1 MCKKLVLCASLVML
15 LGLSNITFADEL
27 IFKMDF
33 SCPDQ
38 PLTKAGG
45 TWIDLEVAGGCDDD
59 RHDPRYREDV
69 NGTDIDVRIG
79 NFDGHGNVIR
89 RVGDPISNTS
99 WDSWYGCG
107 DNVIQLEF
115 RDLDPYTSYSL
126 YTYHAWDDGDI
137 NSITIVGADANNI
150 VTMPVVLD
158 TTDDDVL
165 LNDPNVGVI
174 EFTTGPVEIVD
185 GNVVDGNAA
194 NVQFQFSGCVRL
206 NAFALNLGV
215 PKAASPNPSNEGL
228 DVCPDSLQLSW
239 APVEDSNNDVYV
251 GTDYDAVADAT
262 RSVKPGVLWSSENQD
277 SNTYTIPVD
286 LVLDTTYYWRVDTV
300 IGEEILGGAYIWS
313 FTTEDGNA
321 RYPSPFDYQ
330 VGWPPDANVLKWTPA
345 CVATSQD
352 VYFSTNFDD
361 VNEMQI
367 AAYQDT
373 LIAGAN
379 SIGVTLDIHTTYYWR
394 VKTTGSGTDGDGEV
408 WRFGTGFGGVV
419 MYYNFNGFADT
430 NLPSPIEDDS
440 GNEIEFYTI
449 TSGSGS
455 SVKYGE
461 PNPVVIGATSAE
473 FTPDPNAGLYRNDTG
488 FNDPLLMAYP
498 QYTIEMWFKVDEGSH
513 GGNDMVL
520 IGKGGDDSES
530 WSISLSDISDDDDFR
545 WYHRGEDLQVGGMM
559 EDMLDEWIHVAAV
572 YDQSL
577 DEERKKLYING
588 ELRETGNDERL
599 NPADDNS
606 PVYIG
611 MGEDYEDGEF
621 DGYDGF
627 LEGMIDELRILDI
640 ALAPCE
646 FLLRPGLEYAGCPI
660 PFLGQRMVDPNA
672 VLKWG
677 PGTEATSHEVYLS
690 LSYDD
695 VLNATTDTAG
705 VYLGSADVNH
715 HPFDSNLALEPGKM
729 YYWRVDERN
738 GGLYTG
744 TIWRFET
751 TSAVFDPNLRV
762 WYKFDEESGDDVADY
777 SGRYNEG
784 EIDGDEEDWDPNDG
798 RFDGSLGFN
807 NDTAVDCTEG
817 PGPESGVLDTI
828 GTSISVSIW
837 LKDAYRAGSDNWVF
851 SSRTGPNTTI
861 VKAAV
866 VEDGTLDVLWR
877 AGDSNDVLRWD
888 LDGANPRLIEGWH
901 HWVFRKDEI
910 ADTMS
915 IYFDSVEVAS
925 RSDVNDTLVY
935 IKGHGFRLGVDEDS
949 GDDFIGRMDD
959 ARVYDK
965 ALSEDEIMALFRG
978 GDRGQAWAPQPYDGA
993 GEVPIDTGLV
1003 WEPGDF
1009 AGSHDI
1015 YFGTDY
1021 DDVDN
1026 ATTATAGIFI
1036 DNQGPNTYTPGALF
1050 EFGEVYYWRIDEV
1063 NDACDPNGW
1072 KGNVWS
1078 FTAASFIVID
1088 DFESY
1093 NDIDNVIYDTWED
1106 GVTNLNS
1113 SSVIWLGTEPNVHGG
1128 DQAVEFL
1135 YENQKDWWSGHY
1147 WSEIV
1152 REYDTAQDWTLRD
1165 TRILTL
1171 YFKGKADNA
1180 AGPTEEMFVAVE
1192 DAGTTKAVVKY
1203 NGYGDANDVKIED
1216 WTEWNIILSDFTNV
1230 DMNNVKIIWIGFG
1243 DPDSQPT
1250 PGGTGTVYF
1259 DDIRLY
1265 PPKCIA
1271 EFGPLADL
1279 SGNCVVD
1286 YLDVEIM
1293 GEEWLRTDKLFDTYT
1308 EPSPGPVGHW
1318 KLNEGSGAAAAD
1330 DGSGNND
1337 GVVEGNYDWV
1347 TGYDGNSAIDFEA
1360 GRVLV
1365 PDAAALRPTNTV
1377 TVCAWINLDD
1387 EQSNARV
1394 VVKGPDNDES
1404 YLLETNSDNYLKF
1417 LIREDCPGNDC
1428 NDYFVDNEGLS
1439 VGEWAHVAG
1448 TFDSAWM
1455 KLYINGDK
1463 VAESNDANNIL
1474 LSQDTN
1480 DLGIGNRSD
1489 AADKPFVGTIDD
1501 VRVYDYALS
1510 DTEIAYVAT
1519 DGDGHLPLKSIA
1531 NLSNTESPGSEAVNL
1546 RDFAVLGDAWLD
1558 EKLWP

>member
-1 MCKKLVLCASLVML
+1 MIRL
-15 LGLSNITFADEL
+15 EL
-27 IFKMDF
+27 
-33 SCPDQ
+33 
-38 PLTKAGG
+38 
-45 TWIDLEVAGGCDDD
+45 
-59 RHDPRYREDV
+59 
-69 NGTDIDVRIG
+69 
-79 NFDGHGNVIR
+79 
-89 RVGDPISNTS
+89 
-99 WDSWYGCG
+99 
-107 DNVIQLEF
+107 
-115 RDLDPYTSYSL
+115 RDLDPVTSYKV
-126 YTYHAWDDGDI
+126 YTYHAWGGDNTI
-137 NSITIVGADANNI
+137 DSITIVGADTNDIKTIPI
-150 VTMPVVLD
+150 VVNTIV
-158 TTDDDVL
+158 DDEL
-165 LNDPNVGVI
+165 LNDPNVGEI
-174 EFTTGPVEIVD
+174 DFTTGGAELDGFAPDIVIKF
-185 GNVVDGNAA
+185 N
-194 NVQFQFSGCVRL
+194 GCDVRF
-206 NAFALNLGV
+206 NAFELWFGAA
-215 PKAASPNPSNEGL
+215 KASGANPSNEEP
-228 DVCPDSLQLSW
+228 DVCPESLQLSW
-239 APVEDSNNDVYV
+239 TPVEDSNNDVYV
-251 GTDYDAVADAT
+251 GTDYDAVANAT
-262 RSVKPGVLWSSENQD
+262 RTVKPGVLYYSEDQD
-277 SNTYTIPVD
+277 SNTYSFPVD
-286 LVLDTTYYWRVDTV
+286 LDLETTYYWRVDTV
-300 IGEEILGGAYIWS
+300 SGGEVGEGAYIWS
-313 FTTEDGNA
+313 FTIEDGNA

-330 VGWPPDANVLKWTPA
+330 VGWPSDANVLKWTPA
-345 CVATSQD
+345 CIATSQD
-352 VYFSTNFDD
+352 VYFSTSFSD
-361 VNEMQI
+361 VDGMQP
-367 AAYQDT
+367 AAYLDT
-373 LIAGAN
+373 LVAGAN
-379 SIGVTLDIHTTYYWR
+379 SIGVTLDTQTTYYWR
-394 VKTTGSGTDGDGEV
+394 VKTTGAGSDGDGRV
-408 WRFGTGFGGVV
+408 WRFGTGYGGVV
-419 MYYNFNGFADT
+419 MYYNFNGFADS
-430 NLPSPIEDDS
+430 NLPSPITDDS
-440 GNEIEFYTI
+440 GNDIEFTTF

-461 PNPVVIGATSAE
+461 PNPVVIGDTSAD
-473 FTPDPNAGLYRNDTG
+473 FNPDPCAGLYRLDTG
-488 FNDPLLMAYP
+488 FNDPLMLAYP
-498 QYTIEMWFKVDEGSH
+498 QYTIEMWFKVDAGSD
-513 GGNDMVL
+513 GDMML
-520 IGKGGDDSES
+520 IGKGQGGDDSDS
-530 WSISLSDISDDDDFR
+530 WSIELSDLDDDDDFR
-545 WYHRGEDLQVGGMM
+545 WYHNGDQIQIGGLMS
-559 EDMLDEWIHVAAV
+559 DMLDEWIHVAAV
-572 YDQSL
+572 HDQSL
-577 DEERKKLYING
+577 NEQRQKLYVNG
-588 ELRETGNDERL
+588 ELRRTDNNEDL
-599 NPADDNS
+599 NPPDDTNT
-606 PVYIG
+606 VYIG
-611 MGEDYEDGEF
+611 MREDYEGGEF
-621 DGYDGF
+621 DGYDDF

-646 FLLRPGLEYAGCPI
+646 FLLRPGQEYAGCPI
-660 PFLGQRMVDPNA
+660 PLHGERRVDPNV

-677 PGTEATSHEVYLS
+677 PGIGATSHDVYIG

-695 VLNATTDTAG
+695 VLNATTDDAG
-705 VYLGSADVNH
+705 VFLGTADVNH
-715 HPFDSNLALEPGKM
+715 YPADSNLELEPGRM
-729 YYWRVDERN
+729 YYWRIDERN

-751 TSAVFDPNLRV
+751 TAAVFDPNLRV
-762 WYKFDEESGDDVADY
+762 WYKFDEEDGDNAGDY
-777 SGRYNEG
+777 SGRYHEG
-784 EIDGDEEDWDPNDG
+784 DVDGGPDWDPNDG
-798 RFDGSLGFN
+798 RFGGSLGFD
-807 NDTAVDCTEG
+807 NDTDVECPTG
-817 PGPESGVLDTI
+817 PDGGVLGTIDTA
-828 GTSISVSIW
+828 ISVSIW
-837 LKDAYRAGSDNWVF
+837 LKDAYRTGSDNWVF
-851 SSRTGPNTTI
+851 SSREGPNSTI

-866 VEDGTLDVLWR
+866 VDNGTQDVLWR
-877 AGDSNDVLRWD
+877 AGDSNDVLTWD
-888 LDGANPRLIEGWH
+888 LDGANARLIEGWH
-901 HWVFRKDEI
+901 HWVFIKDEI

-915 IYFDSVEVAS
+915 IYFDSVKVAS
-925 RSDVNDTLVY
+925 RSDVNDSLVY
-935 IKGHGFRLGVDEDS
+935 IQRRELRFGVDEDS
-949 GDDFIGRMDD
+949 GNDFIGRMDD
-959 ARVYDK
+959 ARIYDK
-965 ALSEDEIMALFRG
+965 ALSDAEVQALFRG
-978 GDRGQAWAPQPYDGA
+978 GDVELAWRPEPYDGA

-1003 WEPGDF
+1003 WKPGDF
-1009 AGSHDI
+1009 AASHDI
-1015 YFGTDY
+1015 YFGTSY
-1021 DDVDN
+1021 DDVEA
-1026 ATTATAGIFI
+1026 ATTATLGVFV
-1036 DNQGPNTYTPGALF
+1036 DNQGPNTYNSLPPL

-1078 FTAASFIVID
+1078 FTAASFIIIE

-1093 NDIDNVIYDTWED
+1093 NDTDNVLYDTWED

-1128 DQAVEFL
+1128 NQAVEFL
-1135 YENQKDWWSGHY
+1135 YENNKDWWSGHY

-1171 YFKGKADNA
+1171 YFQGLADNT
-1180 AGPTEEMFVAVE
+1180 AGETEEMFVAIE

-1203 NGYGDANDVKIED
+1203 NDYGDANDVKVEN

-1230 DMNNVKIIWIGFG
+1230 DMNNVKIMWIGFG

-1250 PGGTGTVYF
+1250 AGGDGTVWF

-1265 PPKCIA
+1265 PSKCVA
-1271 EFGPLADL
+1271 EFGPPEDL

-1531 NLSNTESPGSEAVNL
+1531 NLSNTESPGSEAVNF